1 MESRIKDAVERLD
14 HLYQRLVNYKPLLD
28 QNVLNAEFEI
38 RANFKNL
45 IELLSKRQSNL
56 LIQLHNIAKEK
67 SILIESNIQTI
78 ESLRNVL
85 LQSCV
90 TRNEIDSK
98 ISDYVKRAE
107 SITLTTDL
115 APFIAFHI
123 ENMQLNKMISTF
135 GRLTSRYPGHFA
147 DPNKPSICLPQ
158 FFEEEE
164 KEEIRIGNSTLSS
177 TVFNRVQPLCI
188 CNDPTLNKWLSL
200 KEHKC
205 KRRNSSDSLSN
216 MGTMKEEEDKA
227 SFALKNDYFWLS
239 KLSEK
244 ESVQDNFEFN
254 ISRVPCCR
262 PDSTLVRTWLE
273 LRDSQPPTVEPTS
286 YHKGELYG
294 LNNTLKPS
302 NYSNKSTSESFDIL
316 TNSSQ
321 NMSNLK
327 DWLFCDPAELRDM
340 PGLSTK
346 LNHNDGH
353 VGYSVGNSTSEYS
366 TRLVKSSWL
375 IPENTTLSINKNM
388 STLCIDSSKINDLT
402 KNSLFLEHIF
412 HSGPIDLSRWLRQS
426 LSSSSSS
433 SSPPPP
439 PQSTD
444 NNSSNLSTEQNQS
457 INEEMNSTTSQTNEI
472 TTMNPIKNIES
483 SDTLVE
489 YCPKFG
495 ICQGGPGGPTC
506 CGGCSLSM
514 KKRNSIDAS
523 IQSITNET
531 SVIGNSSNTLN
542 ITEMNS
548 CDNNNNN
555 SIVSELNRIANSD
568 LKQWIV
574 NDKPEQYNSNVGCY
588 SDRRQ
593 QLDSVHPVTQNCLTS
608 SAPQTNFSDIDM
620 EIDGKGRGG
629 VGELDEPDTLSNRPI
644 LLSPS
649 IDISDCKS
657 KEFNEKIFLSSKK
670 STLLTQK
677 PLSTYAH
684 WLI

>member
-302 NYSNKSTSESFDIL
+302 NYSSMLIKR
-316 TNSSQ
+316 
-321 NMSNLK
+321 K
-327 DWLFCDPAELRDM
+327 AELRDM

-426 LSSSSSS
+426 LSSSSS